1 MLLKVQN
8 QYLIFLMNRLLYM
21 NIGHFQNNTIL
32 HVHEQLNQ
40 IIGIYIFC
48 YSYKRYTS
56 ISNSFLSIL
65 KDDKKAYSCY
75 HYKADPLPP
84 KCYCV
89 PLRPLPH
96 TFSRNTAPSPSHGG
110 SKPWRTLHGTLQE
123 QWISGYRPGAE
134 LVGE

>member
-1 MLLKVQN
+1 
-8 QYLIFLMNRLLYM
+8 MNRLLYM

-65 KDDKKAYSCY
+65 KDDKKAYSCFLIKVTITRLTPY
-75 HYKADPLPP
+75 LPSVTVFLYVLCPTHSPGIRTHLRPTADPNLGEHSIG
-84 KCYCV
+84 
-89 PLRPLPH
+89 R
-96 TFSRNTAPSPSHGG
+96 SRNSGSPDTDLA
-110 SKPWRTLHGTLQE
+110 RN
-123 QWISGYRPGAE
+123 
-134 LVGE
+134 